1 MTIVINKDTPKEEI
15 EKLLAKINNQ
25 PVKKKGLRKY
35 FGKPIVNTN
44 GLDAVAYQKKMRD
57 EWD

>member
-44 GLDAVAYQKKMRD
+44 GLDAVAYQKKNAR
-57 EWD
+57 